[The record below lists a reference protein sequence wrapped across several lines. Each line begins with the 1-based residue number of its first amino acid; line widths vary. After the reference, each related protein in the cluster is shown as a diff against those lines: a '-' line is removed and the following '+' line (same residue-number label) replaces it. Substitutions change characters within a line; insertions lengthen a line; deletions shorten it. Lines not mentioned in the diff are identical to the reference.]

1 MKRIVGALFS
11 LMIILLLSACGNRI
25 GQGNSEEI
33 STVVEVQSE
42 KEQSITTQEAEEQS
56 GRLQGT
62 VQEPEDEEP
71 VNGSS
76 DEQEA
81 DVNTKTLVVYFSC
94 TGTTELVAEYVSE
107 ILGADLYEIV
117 AEEPYTEADL
127 AYYTNGRADQ
137 EQNDPDV
144 RPAISGGVEK
154 YGQI

>member
-1 MKRIVGALFS
+1 MKRIAGALFS
-11 LMIILLLSACGNRI
+11 LVIILPLSACGNRA
-25 GQGNSEEI
+25 GQENLEEI
-33 STVVEVQSE
+33 SAVVEVQSE
-42 KEQSITTQEAEEQS
+42 KGQSITTQEAEEQS

-62 VQEPEDEEP
+62 VQEPEDKEP
-71 VNGSS
+71 ENDSS

-127 AYYTNGRADQ
+127 AY
-137 EQNDPDV
+137 
-144 RPAISGGVEK
+144 
-154 YGQI
+154 